1 MQNNEII
8 SQQELVKTINEVSFS
23 INDMQLYLDTH
34 PTDQRAL
41 EDMRMLMGKRRKY
54 LEIHT
59 RYYGPLTMDTAMDNC
74 SDSWAWILQPWPWE
88 IQKGRC

>member
-1 MQNNEII
+1 MQNNEMI
-8 SQQELVKTINEVSFS
+8 SHQELMKAINEVSFA

-34 PTDQRAL
+34 PTDQHAL
-41 EDMRMLMGKRRKY
+41 EDIRMLIDKRKKY
-54 LEIHT
+54 QEIHT